1 MTPGAAAPAGFARPA
16 RDAARGFTYLGVM
29 FIVAVLGMTAA
40 LAGST
45 WSFVARRERE
55 SELMYIGREYRL
67 AIERYRADH
76 AGQPQPYP
84 SRLEQLL
91 GNREGLVVKRYL
103 RRLYPDPIDTGLP
116 WVLLTTPQGGIVGL
130 HSASAR
136 APLRRQA
143 LYADET
149 IDFAAAKSYR
159 DWVFSARSPAAAKD
173 EAAGTAASA
182 ASSATSAAASGAGT
196 SVSAPSGAVDNSTGT
211 PAPPRSGGM
220 APDLPGWDYGS
231 QGAPPARWADAPR
244 P

>member
-1 MTPGAAAPAGFARPA
+1 
-16 RDAARGFTYLGVM
+16 M

-55 SELMYIGREYRL
+55 AELLHIGREYRL
-67 AIERYRADH
+67 AIERYRVDH
-76 AGQPQPYP
+76 AGQSQPYP
-84 SRLEQLL
+84 TRLDQLL
-91 GNREGLVVKRYL
+91 GNREGLIIRRYL
-103 RRLYPDPIDTGLP
+103 RRLYPDPIDAGLP

-159 DWVFSARSPAAAKD
+159 DWVFSARSPAVAKD
-173 EAAGTAASA
+173 DAAVTAAST

-196 SVSAPSGAVDNSTGT
+196 SVSAPAGQVNTSTGT
-211 PAPPRSGGM
+211 PAPPRSGGV
-220 APDLPGWDYGS
+220 APDPPGWDYGS
-231 QGAPPARWADAPR
+231 QGAPPARWADAPK